1 MPADRLRRQLEAAR
15 FPLDASTRAAVRQCV
30 FDYVDLMKA
39 NGCLPE
45 RVIVAVKRV
54 AHDAGL
60 DPSRSVIQ
68 RHTPISETDTLLV
81 DMVGWSIQRF
91 YSPGHDS

>member
-15 FPLDASTRAAVRQCV
+15 FPLNAPTRAAVRQRV
-30 FDYVDLMKA
+30 FDYVDLLKA
-39 NGCLPE
+39 DHWPPE

-54 AHDAGL
+54 AHKAGL

-68 RHTPISETDTLLV
+68 LRTPISEADTLLV
-81 DMVGWSIQRF
+81 DMVGWSIQR
-91 YSPGHDS
+91 YYRLERDS